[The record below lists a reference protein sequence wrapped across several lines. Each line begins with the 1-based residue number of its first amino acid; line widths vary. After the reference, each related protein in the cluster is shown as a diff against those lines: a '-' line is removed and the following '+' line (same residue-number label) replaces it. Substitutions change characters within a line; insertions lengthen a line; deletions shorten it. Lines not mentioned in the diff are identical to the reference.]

1 MNKILCILQARMSST
16 RLPGKVLMKIN
27 ALPLLQYELDRL
39 KKSKLITNIVVA
51 TSTQDEDDEIEYF
64 CSQNRVDCFRWE
76 LSDVLKRYYD
86 CASKYKDFNTIVRVT
101 WDCPLIDSDI
111 IDETINL
118 FLSSNVDYCSNTDMP
133 TFPDGLDIEV
143 FSRDALEKANLH
155 AILPSEREHVTPYI
169 KKHFRKINYA
179 LEQED
184 YSSYRFTVDEIRDF
198 ELISLLIQE
207 LWSNQ
212 KYIDYVEYIDRAWI
226 NINNNIIRNE
236 WSIKSQQEDFKFLKN
251 N

>member
-1 MNKILCILQARMSST
+1 
-16 RLPGKVLMKIN
+16 
-27 ALPLLQYELDRL
+27 
-39 KKSKLITNIVVA
+39 
-51 TSTQDEDDEIEYF
+51 
-64 CSQNRVDCFRWE
+64 
-76 LSDVLKRYYD
+76 
-86 CASKYKDFNTIVRVT
+86 
-101 WDCPLIDSDI
+101 LIDSDI

-155 AILPSEREHVTPYI
+155 AVLPSEREHVTPYI

-207 LWSNQ
+207 L
-212 KYIDYVEYIDRAWI
+212 
-226 NINNNIIRNE
+226 
-236 WSIKSQQEDFKFLKN
+236 
-251 N
+251 